1 MTIEEARLEIE
12 KLISGLTAS
21 GFSNIDTQTL
31 EKVTSLTA
39 WADELN
45 IKEGKRLLENL
56 LSALKSLNEGESKI
70 ESCKVRLMALD
81 FYIKKI
87 SAVGNIEEN

>member
-1 MTIEEARLEIE
+1 MTIEEAKVEIE
-12 KLISGLTAS
+12 KLISSLTAS
-21 GFSNIDTQTL
+21 GFDNIDPQML
-31 EKVTSLTA
+31 DKAASLTA

-56 LSALKSLNEGESKI
+56 SNALKTFNEGKSNV